1 MRGVFLRDFV
11 GNDDG
16 QDHRTI
22 CAWCKRVIRE
32 GNGQLS
38 HGICKH
44 CSVALSRRHAAER
57 AHQART
63 DGLRGAWTP

>member
-1 MRGVFLRDFV
+1 MLGVFLRDFV
-11 GNDDG
+11 GNDDD

-38 HGICKH
+38 HGICKP
-44 CSVALSRRHAAER
+44 CSVTLSRRHAVER
-57 AHQART
+57 TRQAQT
-63 DGLRGAWTP
+63 HGMRGA

>member
-1 MRGVFLRDFV
+1 MLGRFLRDFV

-32 GNGQLS
+32 ANGQLS
-38 HGICKH
+38 HGICKP
-44 CSVALSRRHAAER
+44 CRATLSRRLAAE
-57 AHQART
+57 QART
-63 DGLRGAWTP
+63 DGNERSVTP